1 MLLSSKLG
9 GIAVIKK
16 CYEMEINYME
26 QRNFD
31 SEGIVISQVFSWK
44 ILILLDVESSLMREI
59 VLNFFNIIS

>member
-1 MLLSSKLG
+1 MKWKLIIWNR
-9 GIAVIKK
+9 GI
-16 CYEMEINYME
+16 
-26 QRNFD
+26 